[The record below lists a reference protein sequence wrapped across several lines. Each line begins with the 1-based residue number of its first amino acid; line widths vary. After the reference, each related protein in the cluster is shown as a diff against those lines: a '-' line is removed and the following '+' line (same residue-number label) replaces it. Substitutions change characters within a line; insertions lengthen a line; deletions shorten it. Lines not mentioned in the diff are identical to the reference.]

1 MGLGLDAG
9 QDADE
14 PQATQQAVEAAE
26 PDVPS
31 APLGDVEPRDYDTA
45 EGDGGAD
52 EAQAVGEVGAQAGL
66 FVDWNGTMLAT
77 IMGIRMMECS
87 YRKFRYSREHRR
99 W

>member
-14 PQATQQAVEAAE
+14 PQAAQQAVEAAE
-26 PDVPS
+26 PDAPP
-31 APLGDVEPRDYDTA
+31 APLGDVEPRDDDTA

-66 FVDWNGTMLAT
+66 FVDWDGTVSACDM
-77 IMGIRMMECS
+77 CS
-87 YRKFRYSREHRR
+87 G
-99 W
+99 

>member
-14 PQATQQAVEAAE
+14 PQAAQQAVEAAE
-26 PDVPS
+26 PDAPPP
-31 APLGDVEPRDYDTA
+31 PLGDVEPRDDDAA

-66 FVDWNGTMLAT
+66 LVDLNEFMSAGAT
-77 IMGIRMMECS
+77 TI
-87 YRKFRYSREHRR
+87 
-99 W
+99 